1 MRARILINKGL
12 KKQVRFARIKG
23 LDEHMFDS
31 RVPRRSVIYPRI
43 FGDAKISSPCGSLLG
58 NTRLF
63 FVELQQSLLTIGSGY
78 FHYNLKLLCPFFKA
92 NCGISNQTAE
102 MSSI

>member
-43 FGDAKISSPCGSLLG
+43 FGDVKLRTRLG
-58 NTRLF
+58 PQVDNTRC
-63 FVELQQSLLTIGSGY
+63 VTGESWAGSAKATRG
-78 FHYNLKLLCPFFKA
+78 FDKLSPRTHQCLVDHA
-92 NCGISNQTAE
+92 NGRTCDWVD
-102 MSSI
+102 